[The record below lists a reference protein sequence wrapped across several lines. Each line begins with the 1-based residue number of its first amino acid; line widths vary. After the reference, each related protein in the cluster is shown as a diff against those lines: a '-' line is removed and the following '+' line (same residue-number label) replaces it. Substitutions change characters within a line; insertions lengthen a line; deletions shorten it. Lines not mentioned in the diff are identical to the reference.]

1 MAQFDISGMTCAAC
15 STRVE
20 NAVKKVEGV
29 NSCSVSLLTN
39 SMYVKGGN
47 INDIMNA
54 VKKAGYGI
62 KVSGEVNDEDKDN
75 ILKDTETPK
84 LKKRLIYS
92 IGFLLLLMYVSMGY
106 VMCGF
111 PLPNFFEGNPV
122 AVALLQ
128 LLLNIPILVL
138 NRKFFI
144 NGVKGIINKAPNM
157 DTLVALGAT
166 AAFGYSVYVTFC
178 MTKFVS
184 VGNNAYA
191 IHLLHEL
198 YFESSAMILTLIT
211 VGKTLEAKAKGR
223 TTDALK
229 GLLSISPK
237 TARVIIDNEEKIIPA
252 EKVKIGDII
261 AVKPGDKIPVDG
273 VVLKGLSTVD
283 ESALTGESIP
293 VEKSE
298 GDRVYAAT
306 VNNSGYLEFE
316 AKYVGKDTVLEGI
329 IKTVKE
335 ASMTKAPIAKVADKV
350 SGIFVPVVLIIAV
363 ISLAVW
369 LIVGQS
375 IGFALARAISVLVI
389 SCPCALGLAT
399 PVAIMVGSGVG
410 AKNGIL
416 FKTAASLETAGKI
429 NTVVFDK
436 TGTITTG
443 KPKVTGV
450 YPIGECDEAK
460 LLSIAAS
467 VEAKSQHPLA
477 LAITEKAIEEKIK
490 LDEVTDFEAYHGNG
504 VGACL
509 SDSEIFGGN
518 LNFIKQKTE
527 VLYEIESQINQLSS
541 KGETPLIFTE
551 NSKLIGIISIADA
564 VKPESKQTVSELKAM
579 GIDVYMLTG
588 DNENTAKAI
597 GESVGID
604 NIIAGVLPVSKKDEI
619 LKLKQNGKVAMVGD
633 GINDAPALTVADLGI
648 AIGKGTDIAIDSADA
663 VLMKSNLLSVVSAIR
678 LGRKTLKN
686 IKENLFWAFIYN
698 FLGIPLAAGVFISNL
713 GWELNPMFGALAM
726 SLSSF
731 CVVMNALRLNFVDVN
746 ITSKNKKSDLLFKEE
761 KTMEKVL
768 RIEGMMC
775 MHCEAHVKKALEAID
790 GVKSVVANH
799 EKGTVVVVSE
809 KDISDEILKVAVESE
824 GYKVI

>member
-39 SMYVKGGN
+39 SMYVDGGN
-47 INDIMNA
+47 INDIMNS

-62 KVSGEVNDEDKDN
+62 SVFGEVKNEDKDS

-84 LKKRLIYS
+84 LKKRLVFS
-92 IGFLLLLMYVSMGY
+92 VGFLILLMYVSMGF
-106 VMCGF
+106 VMWDF
-111 PLPNFFEGNPV
+111 PLPQFFKGNPV

-128 LLLNIPILVL
+128 LLLTIPILVL

-144 NGVKGIINKAPNM
+144 NGVRGIVNKAPNM

-166 AAFGYSVYVTFC
+166 AAFGYSVFVMFS
-178 MTKFVS
+178 MTQFVS
-184 VGNNAYA
+184 KGNIIHAT
-191 IHLLHEL
+191 HLLHEL

-211 VGKTLEAKAKGR
+211 VGKMLEAKAKGR

-237 TARVIIDNEEKIIPA
+237 TARVIIDNEEEIIPA
-252 EKVKIGDII
+252 EKVKVGDII
-261 AVKPGDKIPVDG
+261 AVKPGDRIPVDG
-273 VVLKGLSTVD
+273 VVVKGFSTVD

-350 SGIFVPVVLIIAV
+350 SGIFVPAVLIIA
-363 ISLAVW
+363 IITLAVW
-369 LIVGQS
+369 LIAGQA

-416 FKTAASLETAGKI
+416 FKTAAALETAGRI

-443 KPKVTGV
+443 KPKVIGV
-450 YPIGECDEAK
+450 YPIGACDEAK
-460 LLSIAAS
+460 LLRIAAS

-490 LDEVTDFEAYHGNG
+490 LDEVTEFEAYHGNG

-509 SDSEIFGGN
+509 SGREIFGGN
-518 LNFIKQKTE
+518 LNFITQKTE
-527 VLYEIESQINQLSS
+527 VAYEIESQINGLSL
-541 KGETPLIFTE
+541 KGQTPLIFTE

-579 GIDVYMLTG
+579 GVEVYMLTG
-588 DNENTAKAI
+588 DSENTAKAI
-597 GESVGID
+597 GESVGIQ
-604 NIIAGVLPVSKKDEI
+604 NIIAGVLPVSKKNEI
-619 LKLKQNGKVAMVGD
+619 LKLKYNGKVAMVGD

-648 AIGKGTDIAIDSADA
+648 AVGRGTDIAIDSADA
-663 VLMKSNLLSVVSAIR
+663 VLMKNSLLNVVSAIR

-686 IKENLFWAFIYN
+686 IKENLFWAFVYN
-698 FLGIPLAAGVFISNL
+698 LLGIPLAAGVFIHNL

-731 CVVMNALRLNFVDVN
+731 CVVMNALRLNFVNVN
-746 ITSKNKKSDLLFKEE
+746 ISSENKKSDLLKDD
-761 KTMEKVL
+761 KTMEKIL
-768 RIEGMMC
+768 KIEGMMC

-799 EKGTVVVVSE
+799 EKGTAVIVLE
-809 KDISDEILKVAVESE
+809 KDISDEILKTAVESE